1 MNNKEF
7 DYRKVVL
14 DYYDIT
20 ISEDEMRA
28 DLSVYSNYTADQ
40 YDVWLINFDGTIMDH
55 QNIDWEN
62 EIFMYNENIHSY
74 ILDEL
79 KNESRKGDTWYIQD
93 EEDILQDWWWE
104 EIYEELCK
112 DGELI
117 HHLEEEEEV
126 IEDGV
131 DDRSNV
137 EILQSISNYNRYDG

>member
-1 MNNKEF
+1 
-7 DYRKVVL
+7 
-14 DYYDIT
+14 
-20 ISEDEMRA
+20 
-28 DLSVYSNYTADQ
+28 
-40 YDVWLINFDGTIMDH
+40 
-55 QNIDWEN
+55 
-62 EIFMYNENIHSY
+62 MYNENIHSY

-79 KNESRKGDTWYIQD
+79 KNKSREGETWYIQD

-117 HHLEEEEEV
+117 HHLEEEEE
-126 IEDGV
+126 EET